1 MEAQAGSVFS
11 GNVKFPVQHIWEREK
26 EKTRIQLRG
35 ATASTPRQTEKK
47 RPSGAALNLARY
59 YYYYFFLKIQPNDR
73 L

>member
-11 GNVKFPVQHIWEREK
+11 GNVKFPVQHIREREK

-35 ATASTPRQTEKK
+35 GHGFHSRPAEKK
-47 RPSGAALNLARY
+47 KPSSAVQPLTWHNI
-59 YYYYFFLKIQPNDR
+59 FFWKIQSNDP